1 MTPALDSRCLPD
13 ASPRE
18 ILARGAALG
27 FTAVDLVLRPPT
39 LETLAADAIE
49 PAPAA
54 SSPAAAVRSLTLA
67 STPAECL
74 TSASP
79 DARRAARR
87 QVVAALDIARAWS
100 AATLRLEVRP
110 ADPPHGSPE
119 CHDDVIHL
127 ALEALLDLRFEA
139 QARAVRLAAAVG
151 RRGFLASP
159 PEARD
164 FFDRINSPWVGAWL
178 DLTETADLA
187 HPPDWIRTLGWRLAA
202 LSLETPAPAGRPAQ
216 TTIDWPAVAAALRDA
231 RYDGLVTARG
241 HDPAAAA
248 AWLADRLG
256 PAP

>member
-18 ILARGAALG
+18 ILVHAATLG
-27 FTAVDLVLRPPT
+27 FTAVDLVVRPPA
-39 LETLAADAIE
+39 LETLVAE
-49 PAPAA
+49 TGPAA
-54 SSPAAAVRSLTLA
+54 SSPAAAVRAVTLE
-67 STPAECL
+67 TDPAECL
-74 TSASP
+74 TSISP

-87 QVVAALDIARAWS
+87 QVVAALDAARALR
-100 AATLRLEVRP
+100 ATTLRLEARP
-110 ADPPHGSPE
+110 ASPPPRPPE

-139 QARAVRLAAAVG
+139 QARAVRLACAVG

-202 LSLETPAPAGRPAQ
+202 LSLETPAAPGRPAQ

-231 RYDGLVTARG
+231 RYDGLVTLRG
-241 HDPAAAA
+241 RDPAAAA

-256 PAP
+256 PTP